1 MKLLLIGKSE
11 ASQLFILN
19 ALSNALKSLFKGQD
33 LSLKL
38 ILISHLK
45 IDENFLFIEN
55 TYSEI
60 QYLDRL

>member
-19 ALSNALKSLFKGQD
+19 ALSNALKSLFEGQD

-45 IDENFLFIEN
+45 IDENFVL
-55 TYSEI
+55 
-60 QYLDRL
+60 